1 MIRQARPE
9 EQAALQTLWLSS
21 FADEEPCVALFV
33 RSLCSYGCALVDAAE
48 DALRAMLF
56 LLPVRVQMSGA
67 SLPASYI
74 YAAATRPDC
83 RGQGRMTR
91 LLAAAE
97 ERAASRGDVCVLLCP
112 QTESLFAF
120 YGARG
125 YTGRIDRCS
134 FLFSR
139 PAERTSS
146 MLPMRAISP
155 EEASALRAA
164 ALQGR
169 DAVQLPT
176 AQLRLKAADTALA
189 GGTLLGWHGGYAFV
203 EPEGR
208 QLHVRELLLGGAQ
221 KDILPA
227 LWEKYPKALTM
238 RIDAVLD
245 GDETFSA
252 PGQWRPYG
260 ACRWLAA
267 PPAGWKDARLFMN
280 LMLE

>member
-146 MLPMRAISP
+146 MLPMRAISTRRWQ
-155 EEASALRAA
+155 AGRFWAGMAA
-164 ALQGR
+164 MRSSSRKG
-169 DAVQLPT
+169 DNCMCGSCFW
-176 AQLRLKAADTALA
+176 AA
-189 GGTLLGWHGGYAFV
+189 
-203 EPEGR
+203 R
-208 QLHVRELLLGGAQ
+208 R
-221 KDILPA
+221 
-227 LWEKYPKALTM
+227 
-238 RIDAVLD
+238 RI
-245 GDETFSA
+245 FSRRFGKNIRK
-252 PGQWRPYG
+252 P
-260 ACRWLAA
+260 
-267 PPAGWKDARLFMN
+267 
-280 LMLE
+280 